1 MRPMDKMKEVF
12 YNKANKSG
20 QGLRT
25 ADMMIG
31 KENIL

>member
-20 QGLRT
+20 RT

-31 KENIL
+31 KENLL